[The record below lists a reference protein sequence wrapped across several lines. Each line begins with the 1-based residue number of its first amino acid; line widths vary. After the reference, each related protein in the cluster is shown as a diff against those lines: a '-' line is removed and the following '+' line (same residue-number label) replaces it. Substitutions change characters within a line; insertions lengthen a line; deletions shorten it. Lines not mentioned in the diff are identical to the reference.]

1 MSGSIGG
8 SGTPDDAGE
17 FVEGRIRTAE
27 PASAED
33 PGQDSTPIRPV
44 IRRPTFVRLTPWL
57 VLLYGAPYGLVA
69 LWALLGEAS
78 VDGKSP
84 NFPLALLYGGGY
96 FLFCMLAFSFW
107 SEKPWSRYFLVALLA
122 AQAMAVL
129 PGETGKL
136 VLFGWP
142 RIGVVGLALGGWYF
156 FLKPS
161 VRAYFRGLQSDW
173 AEQSAR
179 EPSIVG

>member
-8 SGTPDDAGE
+8 SGAPDDAGE

-44 IRRPTFVRLTPWL
+44 IRRPTFVRL
-57 VLLYGAPYGLVA
+57 
-69 LWALLGEAS
+69 
-78 VDGKSP
+78 KSP

-107 SEKPWSRYFLVALLA
+107 SEKPWCRYFLVALLA
-122 AQAMAVL
+122 AQAMAVV

-142 RIGVVGLALGGWYF
+142 RIGVVGLALGGKNF

-161 VRAYFRGLQSDW
+161 VRAYFRGLQSER
-173 AEQSAR
+173 AEQGALK
-179 EPSIVG
+179 PSIGG